1 MGIVPNVC
9 NEDGS
14 IAAIATQPVKSGACG
29 VMATDMDI
37 KDRIGIIGVVVVS
50 AEEVATGLQFF
61 CACPRV

>member
-1 MGIVPNVC
+1 MLRTPDI
-9 NEDGS
+9 
-14 IAAIATQPVKSGACG
+14 KSGACG
-29 VMATDMDI
+29 VVATDMDI